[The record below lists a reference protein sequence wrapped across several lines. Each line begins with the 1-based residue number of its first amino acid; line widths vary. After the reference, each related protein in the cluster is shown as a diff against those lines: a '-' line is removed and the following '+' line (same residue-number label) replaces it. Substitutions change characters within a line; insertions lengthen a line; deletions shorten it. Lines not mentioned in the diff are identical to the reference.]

1 MYGHDERIVLTLD
14 AGGTNFVFSA
24 IRGCEEIVAPI
35 LLPAAS
41 DNLEKCL
48 CTLLKG
54 FSLVKEQLEEEPVAI
69 SFAFPGPADYKNGVI
84 GDLPNFPAFRGGV
97 ALGPFLEEKFGIPV
111 FINND
116 GNLFAY
122 GEARAGALPA
132 INQELEAAGN
142 PKRYHNLLG
151 ITLGTGFGAG
161 VVIED
166 RLLTGDNGC
175 GGDLWIMRNKKCPE
189 LIAEESVSIRAV
201 RRVYG
206 EESGEDASILTPK
219 DVYDIA
225 EGIRPGNREAAV
237 KSFEELGEVA
247 GAAIIQ
253 ALHIVDGLVVI
264 GGGVAGAA
272 KYIVPGMMKEMNRTI
287 STFEGRDFSCLQ
299 MEVCNLMDAEGRNRF
314 VENTSTQV
322 TIPLTD
328 RLVPYNNNKRIGVIV
343 STLGASKAVALGAYA
358 FALQQIDAA
367 PRF

>member
-1 MYGHDERIVLTLD
+1 MYGHDKRIVLTLD

-35 LLPAAS
+35 VLPAAS
-41 DNLEKCL
+41 DNLDKCL
-48 CTLLKG
+48 STLLEG
-54 FSLVKEQLEEEPVAI
+54 FSLVKEQLEDEPVAI

-84 GDLPNFPAFRGGV
+84 GDLPNFPSFRGGV
-97 ALGPFLEEKFGIPV
+97 ALGPLLEEKFGIPV

-132 INQELEAAGN
+132 INKELEAVGN
-142 PKRYHNLLG
+142 PKRYQNLLG

-161 VVIED
+161 VVINNC
-166 RLLTGDNGC
+166 LLTGDNGC
-175 GGDLWIMRNKKCPE
+175 GGDLWIMRNKKYPE

-206 EESGEDASILTPK
+206 ELSGEDTSLLTPK
-219 DVYDIA
+219 EIYDIA
-225 EGIRPGNREAAV
+225 EGICPGNREAAV
-237 KSFEELGEVA
+237 KSFEELGEMA

-272 KYIVPGMMKEMNRTI
+272 KYILPGMMKEMERTI
-287 STFEGRDFSCLQ
+287 STFAGIEFCCLQ
-299 MEVCNLMDAEGRNRF
+299 MEVCNLMEADGHKRF
-314 VENTSTQV
+314 LANTSTSV
-322 TIPLTD
+322 RIPGMD
-328 RLVPYNNNKRIGVIV
+328 KQVPYNNNKRIGVII
-343 STLGASKAVALGAYA
+343 SALGASKAVALGAYA
-358 FALQQIDAA
+358 FALQQIDQE
-367 PRF
+367 